1 MAYPHSR
8 RSIREAYENHFG
20 PVDTR
25 EVTAHRVVS
34 IVEKRS
40 SMPRPGLEFDRG
52 CDDEQWYG
60 GTRNYQES
68 RGYHED
74 DCYTSNRYFDEM
86 PNYSS
91 FRRNSSPPRNEAS
104 YSQQCYSKDDLR
116 HQLSSRSSRAQQLRK
131 RGRGTGSSQR
141 NSKSSVIPRDRSPGR
156 KDVQPPQTSRSGSN
170 ASSKNFSPDR
180 EKGYTYQQAQQK
192 QSESSLHGDPGPVLN
207 NKTAVD
213 EVYLLDHGPQDK
225 SSAGSSHTPSS
236 SVEGSPQSSTSLKE
250 KPSAS
255 VTESEEVAAA
265 SMEPTLTPEKD
276 LKARRL
282 EAIEAKAQEI
292 EKHYRQDC
300 ETFRTVVKML
310 VTKEP
315 SLENLLQAPLDE
327 SLSEIKQRCLD
338 ALKSFITEL
347 DEILDQED
355 TST

>member
-141 NSKSSVIPRDRSPGR
+141 GERDDYRNSKSSVIPRDRSPGR

-192 QSESSLHGDPGPVLN
+192 H
-207 NKTAVD
+207 
-213 EVYLLDHGPQDK
+213 K